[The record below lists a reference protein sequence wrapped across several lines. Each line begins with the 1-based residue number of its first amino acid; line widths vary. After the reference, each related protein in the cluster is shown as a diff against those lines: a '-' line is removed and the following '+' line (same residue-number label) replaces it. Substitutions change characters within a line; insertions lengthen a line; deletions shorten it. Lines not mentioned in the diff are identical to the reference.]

1 MPLFGVAEFDDP
13 DLPGESQ
20 TYIDQTTGGSIK
32 NIGTSSTHTE
42 FADTLT
48 NNGWI
53 AQTSKDG
60 TVQIFTKDGAKYV
73 LREKAA
79 SYAGWPA
86 DFTPAGSPRATLK
99 IRLGVPG

>member
-1 MPLFGVAEFDDP
+1 MPN
-13 DLPGESQ
+13 S
-20 TYIDQTTGGSIK
+20 TTLIYLGNLRPTLTRPQAGQLK
-32 NIGTSSTHTE
+32 IGTSSTHTE

-79 SYAGWPA
+79 SYAGWSA